1 MTLRTSRAAAMVV
14 LFAMAF
20 AAHPALGQGTAVVR
34 GRVVA
39 ADTGLPLRRATVALR
54 SVGRT
59 EGGLSA
65 DTDADGAFVF
75 QGVPAGRYRLGA
87 TKTQYVDAALGAR
100 APGRPGRA
108 FDLADGQKIDGLTLR
123 MATAGVITG
132 RVVDDAGEPVAN
144 AQVAA
149 LRPRTVNG
157 AIRLVPTPHGR
168 TTDDSGAYRL
178 FGLPPG
184 RYFLSAQPGFAAPHA
199 HDLVATSATALATTY
214 HPSTPVASE
223 AQPIDVL
230 PGVDTFA
237 DIALVPTQVTSIS
250 GEVVDAAGRP
260 ARVGFVQLRPQG
272 SDDASGWLHGAV
284 REGGGFGISS
294 VPPGDYFL
302 SVQAFFGEDELLRM
316 MGTGSIEGG
325 AYTVPLTV
333 SGTPI
338 PDLRVVVPPF
348 VEVPGRILFD
358 GDPPAEGRP
367 AVTIFA
373 SSNTRGGEMGPRT
386 QAGAD
391 GRFTLRMRP
400 GSWRLHAVTAGRWM
414 EKRRTFRGRALPLD
428 ALVEVD
434 GEPGARLDI
443 VLTSQLTAITG
454 TASDADG
461 QPLRDYHV
469 VAFPAGGGDIAS
481 AGFRL
486 RQERADAQGRFRIEA
501 LPPGDYLVAALAD
514 HDPQQQPLDDEL
526 LDSLRAG
533 ATRVRLG
540 DGATET
546 VPLKV
551 SPAP

>member
-1 MTLRTSRAAAMVV
+1 MTLRTSRTVAVLVLLAMTLTAQPV
-14 LFAMAF
+14 
-20 AAHPALGQGTAVVR
+20 PGQGTALVR

-54 SVGRT
+54 SLGQQD
-59 EGGLSA
+59 GGLSA
-65 DTDADGAFVF
+65 DTDTDGAFVF
-75 QGVPAGRYRLGA
+75 QGVPAGRYRLSA
-87 TKTQYVDAALGAR
+87 TKTRYVDTALGAR

-108 FDLADGQKIDGLTLR
+108 FDLAEGQKIDGLLLR
-123 MATAGVITG
+123 MPTAGVITG

-144 AQVAA
+144 ATVVA
-149 LRPRTVNG
+149 LRQRRGDAGPRFSTT
-157 AIRLVPTPHGR
+157 AHSRP
-168 TTDDSGAYRL
+168 TDDTGAYRL
-178 FGLPPG
+178 FGVPPG
-184 RYFLSAQPGFAAPHA
+184 RYFLSALPPHA
-199 HDLVATSATALATTY
+199 GLPTHGLVDTSGTALATTY
-214 HPSTPVASE
+214 YPATSVASE
-223 AQPIDVL
+223 AQPIEVAA
-230 PGVDTFA
+230 GVEAFA
-237 DIALVPTQVTSIS
+237 DIALAPTRVTSVA
-250 GEVVDAAGRP
+250 GEVVDTAGRP
-260 ARVGFVQLRPQG
+260 AKMGFTQLIPQG
-272 SDDASGWLHGAV
+272 RDEEPHGWRHGEVRDGRFALSGIA
-284 REGGGFGISS
+284 
-294 VPPGDYFL
+294 PGDYTL
-302 SVQAFFGEDELLRM
+302 SVQAFFGEDEVLRM

-325 AYTVPLTV
+325 AHAVPLTV
-333 SGTPI
+333 SGEPI
-338 PDLRVVVPPF
+338 ADLRVVVPPL
-348 VEVPGRILFD
+348 VDVPGRILLD
-358 GDPPAEGRP
+358 GDPPAESRP

-373 SSNTRGGEMGPRT
+373 SSTTRGGEMGPRT

-414 EKRRTFRGRALPLD
+414 EKRRTFRGRTVPLD

-434 GEPGARLDI
+434 GEPGARLEI
-443 VLTSQLTAITG
+443 LLTSQLTAITG

-469 VAFPAGGGDIAS
+469 VAFPAAGGDIAS
-481 AGFRL
+481 AGLRL

-514 HDPQQQPLDDEL
+514 HDPQQQAIDDEI

-546 VPLKV
+546 VSLKV